1 MSKTRHTPGP
11 WQHIGGDGRKERW
24 IGDKDAVTLCVV
36 ESARYRY
43 DPDELEANARLIAA
57 APEMLEALKWCVET
71 FDGLAAVYPS
81 LDNER
86 GFARAKAVI
95 KKAKG
100 E

>member
-1 MSKTRHTPGP
+1 MSKTKHTPGP
-11 WQHIGGDGRKERW
+11 WHEILAGDIPLIMSNNTVVAEVRPFPEERR
-24 IGDKDAVTLCVV
+24 I
-36 ESARYRY
+36 
-43 DPDELEANARLIAA
+43 PDTHLIAA
-57 APEMLEALKWCVET
+57 APEMLEALEWCVET

-100 E
+100 ENV

>member
-1 MSKTRHTPGP
+1 MSKTKHTPGP
-11 WQHIGGDGRKERW
+11 WHEILAG
-24 IGDKDAVTLCVV
+24 
-36 ESARYRY
+36 
-43 DPDELEANARLIAA
+43 
-57 APEMLEALKWCVET
+57 VET

-86 GFARAKAVI
+86 GFARAKTVI